1 MTRTIVEQIAYAVLY
16 EGYIL
21 YPYRPSSL
29 KNRQRWNF
37 GGLCPRAYSDAQ
49 NGNEP
54 WCMQTECLARGDAST
69 KISIRLRFLHLV
81 DRRVA
86 IVPEDV
92 SDLSEGSV
100 SDLEFVETLKIGDRL
115 FQSWQEAN
123 ECEIELPVLSLESPG
138 KRAPIDFFQPGSR
151 TVEPLRDTE
160 GRLAG
165 ALVRTQRCLEGSARV
180 DAEKISDSLFKIT
193 VQILNLTPFAEAETA
208 SRDQAMMYSLVSNHV
223 ILAIEDGEFI
233 SLLDPP
239 AEHVE
244 AAANCRNV
252 GVYPVLAGEAGRAS
266 TILASPVIL
275 YDYPTVAPE
284 SAGDLFD
291 SAEIDEILTLR
302 IMALTEDEKSE
313 MRQCDER
320 ARRILDRI
328 ESDPQHLARLHGTMR
343 PVDNFGGASA
353 PTDPQ

>member
-1 MTRTIVEQIAYAVLY
+1 MSRSIVEQIADSVLY

-49 NGNEP
+49 NGSEP
-54 WCMQTECLARGDAST
+54 WCMQSECLARGDAST
-69 KISIRLRFLHLV
+69 KIGIRLRFLHLV

-86 IVPEDV
+86 IVPEGV
-92 SDLSEGSV
+92 TDLSEGSV
-100 SDLEFVETLKIGDRL
+100 SDLEFVETLKVGDRL

-123 ECEIELPVLSLESPG
+123 EREIELPVLSLESAG
-138 KRAPIDFFQPGSR
+138 KRPPIDFFQPGSR

-160 GRLAG
+160 GKLAG
-165 ALVRTQRCLEGSARV
+165 ALVRTQRCLEASARV
-180 DAEKISDSLFKIT
+180 GAEKIGDSLFKIT
-193 VQILNLTPFAEAETA
+193 VQILNLTPFADAETA
-208 SRDQAMMYSLVSNHV
+208 TRDQAMMYSLVSSHI
-223 ILAIEDGEFI
+223 ILMIENGEFI

-239 AEHVE
+239 TEYVE
-244 AAANCRNV
+244 AAASCRNV

-291 SAEIDEILTLR
+291 GAEIDEILTLR
-302 IMALTEDEKSE
+302 ILALTEEEKSE

-328 ESDPQHLARLHGTMR
+328 ESDPEHLTRLHGTMR
-343 PVDNFGGASA
+343 PADNFGGASA